1 VPFLLLNQNQ
11 TKMKKK
17 KCTDMSKEEKKLTNG
32 HHFGPAVIIEAH
44 SHSEVG
50 VVKSEV
56 SPGMESVLALPWF
69 QAKPSSSDRAYPAFL
84 PGAGVT
90 CTLRVREQ
98 YLRVP

>member
-1 VPFLLLNQNQ
+1 VPFFLLNQNE
-11 TKMKKK
+11 T
-17 KCTDMSKEEKKLTNG
+17 CTDMCKEEKKLTNG